1 MAIIPWWRS
10 CDRPQQLDFDLD
22 FRKKHA
28 MADLDKTYDEAVVL
42 KDSGDLE
49 GAVAK
54 LNEILA
60 EDDNHQL
67 AHSALAVYLNRLGKN
82 DDAMKHANRVAEIAP
97 DDAFSF
103 TQLSVIYQRCGK
115 IQEAEDAMERA
126 RQIQAAG

>member
-1 MAIIPWWRS
+1 
-10 CDRPQQLDFDLD
+10 
-22 FRKKHA
+22 